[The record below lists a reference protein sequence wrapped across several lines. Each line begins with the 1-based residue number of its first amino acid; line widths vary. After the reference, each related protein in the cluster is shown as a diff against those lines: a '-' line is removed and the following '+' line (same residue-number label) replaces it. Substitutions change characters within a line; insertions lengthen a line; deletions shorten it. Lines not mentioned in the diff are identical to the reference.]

1 MSRSLGVPLEVGGWF
16 SFPGSAWERTV
27 CEALPRVL
35 SNRQA
40 EPARQCVPRQSLG
53 TRKPGNEELF
63 RSGGENCDRLAMK
76 NSCPLSSAG
85 VKEHP
90 ALHNPRSNI
99 REAFFPP
106 IGAVRGFRRGR
117 PAGRRRGD

>member
-53 TRKPGNEELF
+53 TRNPPLPHFQRFPFF
-63 RSGGENCDRLAMK
+63 RHLTSIPEIRYNPAPPTADKGTDRSSGIE
-76 NSCPLSSAG
+76 
-85 VKEHP
+85 
-90 ALHNPRSNI
+90 
-99 REAFFPP
+99 
-106 IGAVRGFRRGR
+106 GR
-117 PAGRRRGD
+117 KHEPNHLRRRQWRTPHQDHYGGLP